1 MSIVLPCPVKIN
13 LTLRILAKRADG
25 YHDLYSLLW
34 KKYSKERLT
43 ISPKYA
49 EIIGDSLEVR
59 GLEIKG
65 ENLVTKA
72 LAAARRSGADIP
84 ALAMELD
91 KKYPAG
97 SGIGAGSGNAAAL
110 LSWLADTFSVSL
122 SPQETGRLGADVVFL
137 AQKYEMAEASGIGER
152 LSPFLQIP
160 RMSWLLVFPSWASDT
175 KEAYA
180 ALDEM
185 RQNGYTP
192 LTRAQAANEAGN
204 CAALLCKGERTGLL
218 PNDFYPLLAEKHHE
232 YGTAEEIAE
241 ESGALGW
248 GLCGSGSAFFVLCS
262 AHGVALRAAAERFT
276 RENWVIKTDSL
287 E

>member
-13 LTLRILAKRADG
+13 LTLRILSKRADG
-25 YHDLYSLLW
+25 YHNLYSLFW

-43 ISPKYA
+43 ISATCA
-49 EIIGDSLEVR
+49 EIIGDCLEVS
-59 GLEIKG
+59 GLEVKG

-72 LAAARRSGADIP
+72 LFAARLSGADIP
-84 ALAMELD
+84 ALAMKLD

-110 LSWLADTFSVSL
+110 LSWLADNFALSM

-137 AQKYEMAEASGIGER
+137 TRKYEMAEASGIGEI
-152 LSPFLQIP
+152 LMPYLQVP

-185 RQNGYTP
+185 RENGNTP
-192 LTRAQAANEAGN
+192 LTRDQAAAEAKN
-204 CAALLCKGERTGLL
+204 CAETLYRGGRTGLL
-218 PNDFYPLLAEKHHE
+218 PNDFYPVLAEKHHE
-232 YGTAEEIAE
+232 YGTAGHIAE

-248 GLCGSGSAFFVLCS
+248 GLCGSGSAFFALY
-262 AHGVALRAAAERFT
+262 AGGEKALRTAGERFT
-276 RENWVIKTDSL
+276 RENWVIKTDCL